1 MCAESAAS
9 TIGESHGA
17 TSTRVAKKGLSNEL
31 QAHQIT
37 QASRWYFSDEMR
49 FGLWGQVRRRWG
61 LRGVKIIQPK
71 QIEFAW
77 RYLVLAVDVIHLD
90 LKWTWSDRMNQAC
103 LQPIFDRWALETV
116 IWDGASS
123 HRGQDI
129 AQLPMNR
136 IFLPPYSPELNP
148 AERIFE
154 EVRRE
159 IEGFV
164 YPTIQAKQHR
174 IDQFLRR
181 LRADKNRLTSL
192 ISWDWITD
200 IFNHLPDCFT

>member
-1 MCAESAAS
+1 MLEQE
-9 TIGESHGA
+9 T
-17 TSTRVAKKGLSNEL
+17 
-31 QAHQIT
+31 T
-37 QASRWYFSDEMR
+37 QTSRWYFSDEMR

-71 QIEFAW
+71 QIQYVW
-77 RYLVLAVDVIHLD
+77 HYLVLAVDVIHLD
-90 LKWTWSDRMNQAC
+90 LKWTGSDRLNQAC
-103 LQPIFDRWALETV
+103 LIPIFEKWGLETV

-129 AQLPMNR
+129 GTLFMNR
-136 IFLPPYSPELNP
+136 IFLPPYSPEFNP

-164 YPTIQAKQHR
+164 YPSIQAKQHR
-174 IDQFLRR
+174 IHQFLKR
-181 LRADKNRLTSL
+181 LRADRQCLASL
-192 ISWDWITD
+192 VSWDWITD
-200 IFNHLPDCFT
+200 VFEQLPQNDIGCTFI

>member
-1 MCAESAAS
+1 
-9 TIGESHGA
+9 
-17 TSTRVAKKGLSNEL
+17 
-31 QAHQIT
+31 
-37 QASRWYFSDEMR
+37 MR

-77 RYLVLAVDVIHLD
+77 HYLVLAVDVIHLD
-90 LKWTWSDRMNQAC
+90 LKWAWAQRMNQAN
-103 LQPIFDRWALETV
+103 LKPIFEQWALDTV

-123 HRGQDI
+123 HRGQDMGT
-129 AQLPMNR
+129 LPMNQ

-164 YPTIQAKQHR
+164 YPSLQAKQDR
-174 IDQFLRR
+174 IHQFLRR
-181 LRADKNRLTSL
+181 LRADKQRLASL
-192 ISWDWITD
+192 VAWDWIAD
-200 IFNHLPDCFT
+200 VFNQLPDCFN

>member
-1 MCAESAAS
+1 M
-9 TIGESHGA
+9 
-17 TSTRVAKKGLSNEL
+17 AKKGLKAEL
-31 QAHQIT
+31 LEHEATRTSH
-37 QASRWYFSDEMR
+37 WYFSDELR

-61 LRGVKIIQPK
+61 LRGVKIVQPK
-71 QIEFAW
+71 QIVFAW

-90 LKWTWSDRMNQAC
+90 LKWTWSERMNQAC
-103 LQPIFDRWALETV
+103 LKPIFEQWQLDTV

-129 AQLPMNR
+129 GTLPMNR

-154 EVRRE
+154 EVRPE

-164 YPTIQAKQHR
+164 YPSLEAKQHR

-181 LRADKNRLTSL
+181 LRSDKQRFASL
-192 ISWDWITD
+192 ISWDWIND
-200 IFNHLPDCFT
+200 IFNQLPDCFT

>member
-1 MCAESAAS
+1 MCSS
-9 TIGESHGA
+9 KRTG
-17 TSTRVAKKGLSNEL
+17 KKGLLEEL
-31 QAHQIT
+31 EEYETDQDSH
-37 QASRWYFSDEMR
+37 WYFSDEMR

-71 QIEFAW
+71 QIEFVW
-77 RYLVLAVDVIHLD
+77 RYLVLAVDVVHLD
-90 LKWTWSDRMNQAC
+90 LKWTWSERMNQAC
-103 LQPIFDRWALETV
+103 LKPIFEQWALETV

-129 AQLPMNR
+129 GQLPMNR

-159 IEGFV
+159 TEGFV

-174 IDQFLRR
+174 IEQFLRR
-181 LRADKNRLTSL
+181 LRADKKRLASL
-192 ISWDWITD
+192 VSWDWITD
-200 IFNHLPDCFT
+200 IFNQLPDCFT

>member
-1 MCAESAAS
+1 L
-9 TIGESHGA
+9 
-17 TSTRVAKKGLSNEL
+17 AKRGLKSDLIE
-31 QAHQIT
+31 QETT
-37 QASRWYFSDEMR
+37 QASHWYFSDEMR

-71 QIEFAW
+71 QIEYAW

-103 LQPIFDRWALETV
+103 LMPIFEEWALDTV

-129 AQLPMNR
+129 GALPMNR

-164 YPTIQAKQHR
+164 YPSIQAKQHR
-174 IDQFLRR
+174 INQFLRR
-181 LRADKNRLTSL
+181 LRADKQRLASL
-192 ISWDWITD
+192 VSWDWITD
-200 IFNHLPDCFT
+200 IFNLLPDYFT

>member
-1 MCAESAAS
+1 MKADLVEHETTHAS
-9 TIGESHGA
+9 G
-17 TSTRVAKKGLSNEL
+17 
-31 QAHQIT
+31 
-37 QASRWYFSDEMR
+37 WYFSDELR

-61 LRGVKIIQPK
+61 VRGVKIVQPK

-90 LKWTWSDRMNQAC
+90 LKWTWAERMNQVS
-103 LQPIFDRWALETV
+103 LKPIFEQWDLETV

-123 HRGQDI
+123 HRGQAI
-129 AQLPMNR
+129 AQLPMKR

-164 YPTIQAKQHR
+164 YASIQAKQHR
-174 IDQFLRR
+174 IDHFLRR
-181 LRADKNRLTSL
+181 LRADKDRLASL
-192 ISWDWITD
+192 VSWGWIVD
-200 IFNHLPDCFT
+200 IFNQLPQPDIGCSFT

>member
-1 MCAESAAS
+1 
-9 TIGESHGA
+9 
-17 TSTRVAKKGLSNEL
+17 
-31 QAHQIT
+31 
-37 QASRWYFSDEMR
+37 MR

-61 LRGVKIIQPK
+61 LRGVKISQPR
-71 QIEFAW
+71 QIVFAW
-77 RYLVLAVDVIHLD
+77 RYLILAVDVIHLD
-90 LKWTWSDRMNQAC
+90 LKWTWAERMNQSC
-103 LQPIFDRWALETV
+103 LKPIFEQWDLETV

-129 AQLPMNR
+129 GQLPMKR
-136 IFLPPYSPELNP
+136 VFLPPYSPELNP

-164 YPTIQAKQHR
+164 YASIAAKQHR

-181 LRADKNRLTSL
+181 LRADKERLTSL
-192 ISWDWITD
+192 VSWDWINKV
-200 IFNHLPDCFT
+200 FNQLP

>member
-1 MCAESAAS
+1 MKDDLLEHE
-9 TIGESHGA
+9 T
-17 TSTRVAKKGLSNEL
+17 
-31 QAHQIT
+31 T
-37 QASRWYFSDEMR
+37 QSSRWYFSDEMR

-71 QIEFAW
+71 QIQFAW
-77 RYLVLAVDVIHLD
+77 QYLVLAVDVIHLD
-90 LKWTWSDRMNQAC
+90 LKWTWSERMNQDC
-103 LQPIFDRWALETV
+103 LIPIFEQWALETV

-123 HRGQDI
+123 HRGQEI
-129 AQLPMNR
+129 GTLPMNR

-148 AERIFE
+148 VERIFE

-164 YPTIQAKQHR
+164 YPSIQAKQYR

-181 LRADKNRLTSL
+181 LRADKQRLASL
-192 ISWDWITD
+192 VSWDWIVHV
-200 IFNHLPDCFT
+200 FNQLPQADRGCSFT

>member
-1 MCAESAAS
+1 
-9 TIGESHGA
+9 
-17 TSTRVAKKGLSNEL
+17 L
-31 QAHQIT
+31 IT
-37 QASRWYFSDEMR
+37 HEISQRQRWYFSDEMR

-61 LRGVKIIQPK
+61 LRGVKIVQPK

-77 RYLVLAVDVIHLD
+77 NYLVLAVDVIHLD
-90 LKWTWSDRMNQAC
+90 VKWAWSQRMNQTH
-103 LQPIFDRWALETV
+103 LKPIFEQWNLETV

-129 AQLPMNR
+129 GQLPMTR
-136 IFLPPYSPELNP
+136 IFLPAYSPELNP

-154 EVRRE
+154 ELRRE

-164 YPTIQAKQHR
+164 YPSIQVKQHR

-181 LRADKNRLTSL
+181 LCSDKQRLVSL
-192 ISWDWITD
+192 VSWDWIGD
-200 IFNHLPDCFT
+200 IFNQLPKSI

>member
-1 MCAESAAS
+1 MKE
-9 TIGESHGA
+9 TLIE
-17 TSTRVAKKGLSNEL
+17 
-31 QAHQIT
+31 HQTT
-37 QASRWYFSDEMR
+37 QASHWYFSDEMR

-61 LRGVKIIQPK
+61 LRGVKIVQPK

-90 LKWTWSDRMNQAC
+90 LKWTWSQRMNQTC
-103 LQPIFDRWALETV
+103 LKPIFEQWQLETV

-123 HRGQDI
+123 HRGRDI
-129 AQLPMNR
+129 GQLPMTC
-136 IFLPPYSPELNP
+136 IFLPAYSPELNP

-164 YPTIQAKQHR
+164 YPSILGKQHR

-181 LRADKNRLTSL
+181 LRADKQRLASL
-192 ISWDWITD
+192 VSWEWIGD
-200 IFNHLPDCFT
+200 IFNQLPTSI

>member
-1 MCAESAAS
+1 M
-9 TIGESHGA
+9 
-17 TSTRVAKKGLSNEL
+17 AKKGLQEAL
-31 QAHQIT
+31 AEHETT
-37 QASRWYFSDEMR
+37 QTSRWYFSDEMR

-61 LRGVKIIQPK
+61 VRGVKIIQPK

-90 LKWTWSDRMNQAC
+90 LKWRWAERMNQVS
-103 LQPIFDRWALETV
+103 LKPIFEQWKLDTV
-116 IWDGASS
+116 LWDGASS

-129 AQLPMNR
+129 GQLPMNR
-136 IFLPPYSPELNP
+136 LFLPPYSPELNP

-164 YPTIQAKQHR
+164 YASLQAKQHR

-181 LRADKNRLTSL
+181 LRADKVRLASL
-192 ISWDWITD
+192 VSWDWITH
-200 IFNHLPDCFT
+200 IFNQLPECFT

>member
-1 MCAESAAS
+1 L
-9 TIGESHGA
+9 
-17 TSTRVAKKGLSNEL
+17 AKKEL
-31 QAHQIT
+31 KAALVT
-37 QASRWYFSDEMR
+37 YETTYASRWYFCDEMR

-61 LRGVKIIQPK
+61 LRGVKIVQPK
-71 QIEFAW
+71 QIQFAW
-77 RYLVLAVDVIHLD
+77 HYLVLAVDVIHLD
-90 LKWTWSDRMNQAC
+90 LKWTWSERMNQAC
-103 LQPIFDRWALETV
+103 LKPIFDRWDLETV

-129 AQLPMNR
+129 AQLPVNR

-181 LRADKNRLTSL
+181 LRADKQRLASL
-192 ISWDWITD
+192 VSWDWIVD
-200 IFNHLPDCFT
+200 IFNQLPQDYTGCTFT

>member
-1 MCAESAAS
+1 MDEQ
-9 TIGESHGA
+9 E
-17 TSTRVAKKGLSNEL
+17 
-31 QAHQIT
+31 IT

-71 QIEFAW
+71 QIQYTW

-90 LKWTWSDRMNQAC
+90 LKWTWADRMNQDS
-103 LQPIFDRWALETV
+103 LIPIFEQWNLETV

-123 HRGQDI
+123 HRGQDMG
-129 AQLPMNR
+129 QLPMNR

-154 EVRRE
+154 ELRRE

-164 YPTIQAKQHR
+164 YPSLQAKQVR
-174 IDQFLRR
+174 IHQFLRQ
-181 LRADKNRLTSL
+181 LRADKDRLASL
-192 ISWDWITD
+192 VSWNWINEVFD
-200 IFNHLPDCFT
+200 QLPDCFT

>member
-1 MCAESAAS
+1 M
-9 TIGESHGA
+9 
-17 TSTRVAKKGLSNEL
+17 AKKGLLSGL
-31 QAHQIT
+31 T
-37 QASRWYFSDEMR
+37 QAQCTQNSAWYFSDEMR

-61 LRGVKIIQPK
+61 LRGVKIIQPI
-71 QIEFAW
+71 QIVFAW

-90 LKWTWSDRMNQAC
+90 LKWDWAEHMSQQHLM
-103 LQPIFDRWALETV
+103 PIFEQWEFDTL

-123 HRGQDI
+123 HRGQQM
-129 AQLPMNR
+129 ATLAMTR

-154 EVRRE
+154 EIRAE

-164 YPTIQAKQHR
+164 YPSLQAKQHR

-181 LRADKNRLTSL
+181 LRNDKARLQQL
-192 ISWDWITD
+192 VCWDWLQNV
-200 IFNHLPDCFT
+200 FNQLPNANT

>member
-1 MCAESAAS
+1 MRIKSAAPP
-9 TIGESHGA
+9 IGESQS
-17 TSTRVAKKGLSNEL
+17 STARGLAKKGFQDGLE
-31 QAHQIT
+31 AHDTT
-37 QASRWYFSDEMR
+37 QVSRWYFSDELR

-90 LKWTWSDRMNQAC
+90 LKWTWAERMNQTS
-103 LQPIFDRWALETV
+103 LKPIFEQWELETV

-123 HRGQDI
+123 HRGHDI
-129 AQLPMNR
+129 GQLTMNR
-136 IFLPPYSPELNP
+136 LFLPPYSPELNP

-164 YPTIQAKQHR
+164 YPSLEAKQHR

-181 LRADKNRLTSL
+181 LRADKDRLASL
-192 ISWDWITD
+192 VSWDWITD
-200 IFNHLPDCFT
+200 VFNQLPDCFT